1 MIRFG
6 LDGIISFSNYPL
18 KLISLI
24 GFYLTVISLLLIL
37 YALSSKF
44 YYGNVIDGW
53 TSLTIIISFFGG
65 IQLIAIGIFG
75 QYLARINDNV
85 LSRSHYIISRQS
97 K

>member
-1 MIRFG
+1 MILNDLQRFTFFIFFCFPFIF
-6 LDGIISFSNYPL
+6 LD
-18 KLISLI
+18 
-24 GFYLTVISLLLIL
+24 
-37 YALSSKF
+37 
-44 YYGNVIDGW
+44 YG
-53 TSLTIIISFFGG
+53 FFGG